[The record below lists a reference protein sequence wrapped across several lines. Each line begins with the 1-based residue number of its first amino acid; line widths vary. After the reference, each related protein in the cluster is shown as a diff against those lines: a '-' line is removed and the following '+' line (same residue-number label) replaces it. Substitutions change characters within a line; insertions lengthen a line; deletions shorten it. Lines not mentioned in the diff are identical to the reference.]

1 MNEEALNFFKR
12 KTLHKMLSTANE
24 LSLIGVADADHM
36 RTQVLQSK
44 VLDALKAHVSKRTE
58 KKQKD

>member
-12 KTLHKMLSTANE
+12 KTLYKMLSTANE
-24 LSLIGVADADHM
+24 LSLIGVADADQM

-44 VLDALKAHVSKRTE
+44 VLDALKAHVLKRTE